1 MKDPNYHSNLH
12 QNSISPAR
20 SGTLLIMRHHHHNP
34 LLFTR
39 FSSPLAE
46 NNRYHFVLW
55 HDTAGNGLWNPQH
68 PGIKCY
74 TATVWILTRLSM
86 NSSSTGTSSL
96 SSFRQEIWRFIASL
110 TCSIVSSTVSPCE
123 KHPGSAGTSAQ
134 KPPSSAL
141 WIKNRVFPGIFPY
154 NHCANSSSVKPA
166 ILIAALRSPI
176 LTVPETGMVSLP
188 T

>member
-1 MKDPNYHSNLH
+1 V
-12 QNSISPAR
+12 
-20 SGTLLIMRHHHHNP
+20 HNFAP
-34 LLFTR
+34 PVTIAV
-39 FSSPLAE
+39 FSVGEDVQRLQIP
-46 NNRYHFVLW
+46 
-55 HDTAGNGLWNPQH
+55 PQKH
-68 PGIKCY
+68 PGIKRY

-96 SSFRQEIWRFIASL
+96 SSFRQEIWRFTASL

-166 ILIAALRSPI
+166 FLIAALRSPI

-188 T
+188 TGKGCSTGSYVALVKNTDVTTI

>member
-1 MKDPNYHSNLH
+1 MGRFAHHS
-12 QNSISPAR
+12 
-20 SGTLLIMRHHHHNP
+20 GY
-34 LLFTR
+34 F
-39 FSSPLAE
+39 E
-46 NNRYHFVLW
+46 
-55 HDTAGNGLWNPQH
+55 
-68 PGIKCY
+68 IKCY
-74 TATVWILTRLSM
+74 TATVWILTRLRM

-176 LTVPETGMVSLP
+176 LTVPETGMVRSSRQEMDVVPEVMIIILLFLVKRVQVITCP
-188 T
+188 PADLKRIN